1 RPAARA
7 GAGRSA
13 RAVDRSRARMTSS
26 GGHAI
31 VALVDE
37 GAMDRARERLAEA
50 VAGTPPPGGGH
61 APPEPARAHV
71 AAPAATTAELEASL
85 RERVGDAVRDGIRV
99 EARPV
104 SRQLAEVRGLAN
116 QTIRRLERIETEL
129 LAERNSRVDDLGLLV
144 DLIDSGWRAV
154 DDRLRRIEE
163 AIHDPQRATV

>member
-1 RPAARA
+1 M
-7 GAGRSA
+7 G
-13 RAVDRSRARMTSS
+13 
-26 GGHAI
+26 
-31 VALVDE
+31 E
-37 GAMDRARERLAEA
+37 
-50 VAGTPPPGGGH
+50 
-61 APPEPARAHV
+61 
-71 AAPAATTAELEASL
+71 
-85 RERVGDAVRDGIRV
+85 AVRDGIRV

-163 AIHDPQRATV
+163 ALQQPRGATVYRIGEAG